1 MHHSFGKRPKIMILG
16 LFGFSPDHGFVN
28 LVPGDDI
35 GGGPNKF
42 VWVRKKKDMM
52 ACNLEGIVSR
62 PVTSMLHESCLAAAV
77 MEG

>member
-35 GGGPNKF
+35 GGWAEQVSLGAQ
-42 VWVRKKKDMM
+42 KK
-52 ACNLEGIVSR
+52 A
-62 PVTSMLHESCLAAAV
+62 
-77 MEG
+77 

>member
-35 GGGPNKF
+35 GGWAEQVSLGAQ
-42 VWVRKKKDMM
+42 KKGMM
-52 ACNLEGIVSR
+52 ACKLEGIVSR

-77 MEG
+77 MGG